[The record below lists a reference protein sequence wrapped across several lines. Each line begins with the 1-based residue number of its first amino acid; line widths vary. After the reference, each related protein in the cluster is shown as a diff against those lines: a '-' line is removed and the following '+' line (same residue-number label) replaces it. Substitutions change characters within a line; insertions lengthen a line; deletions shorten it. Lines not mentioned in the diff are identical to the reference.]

1 MNSNEDARGGG
12 GPHLVGARH
21 LATEGGR
28 STRDTLITR
37 RENGRLCAFTSTLCR
52 CVLLLSVHAY
62 TGLKCSRTNDARSV

>member
-1 MNSNEDARGGG
+1 MNSNEDARG

-62 TGLKCSRTNDARSV
+62 TGLKGSRTNDAGSV